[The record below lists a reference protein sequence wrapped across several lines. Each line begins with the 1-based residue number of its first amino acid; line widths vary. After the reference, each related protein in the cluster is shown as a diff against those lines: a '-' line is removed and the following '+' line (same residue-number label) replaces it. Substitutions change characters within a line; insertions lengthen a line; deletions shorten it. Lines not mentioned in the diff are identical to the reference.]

1 MIVELFGCPGSGKT
15 YVLESMDNKHKNTTQ
30 DSKVRRW
37 LKRICKSLILFSP
50 CAFEVRKCI
59 LSKIDPLKYQSS
71 FQTSSIKRIVSN
83 ISMLASVYKYTK
95 KEWYID
101 EGIIHRIINL
111 CVSYGIPKEI
121 MYEIIVSLKD
131 IMKEVTP
138 YFLDTSVDICYESI
152 LARGR
157 HEASIDFVRGEE
169 LRLLL
174 RKYYEY
180 CSYIA
185 AQMGYKRI
193 SREQWK
199 EEIL

>member
-1 MIVELFGCPGSGKT
+1 MIIELFGCPGAGKT
-15 YVLESMDNKHKNTTQ
+15 WALEMIQNKRKNTAK
-30 DSKVRRW
+30 DSK
-37 LKRICKSLILFSP
+37 LKKGIKKLFKFLLLLSP

-59 LSKIDPLKYQSS
+59 LLKIDPLKYQSS
-71 FQTSSIKRIVSN
+71 FQTSSIKKIVYN

-121 MYEIIVSLKD
+121 TYEIIVSLKD
-131 IMKEVTP
+131 VMKEVTP

-157 HEASIDFVRGEE
+157 HEASIDFVRGED